1 MILLA
6 IDTTGKNGSVALAR
20 VERGGD
26 CNPIEVVVLA
36 GGTFS
41 AQMVPQIAELLAKHG
56 FSRPE
61 IEAFAVASGPGSFT
75 GLRVGLSAI
84 KALAEVLHK
93 PIAAVSLLEAVAV
106 ASGREGIL
114 LAGLDASRKEI
125 YAGEYEV
132 SGGVASLV
140 QERLLT
146 AEEFVAFAR
155 GRTVI
160 TPDGTV
166 AAVARAAG
174 LTVVE
179 IERPRSDWIAKLGW
193 KKIQAG
199 LTVSA
204 EALDANY
211 IRHTDAEIFSKPGAR

>member
-41 AQMVPQIAELLAKHG
+41 AQMVPQIAELLLKHG
-56 FSRPE
+56 FSRRD

-93 PIAAVSLLEAVAV
+93 PIAAVSLLEAVAI
-106 ASGREGIL
+106 ASGRQGSL
-114 LAGLDASRKEI
+114 LAALDASRGEI
-125 YAGEYEV
+125 YSGEYEV
-132 SGGVASLV
+132 SGDSTRLVA
-140 QERLLT
+140 ERLLT
-146 AEEFVAFAR
+146 AEEFMASAK
-155 GRTVI
+155 GRVII
-160 TPDGTV
+160 TPDSVV
-166 AAVARAAG
+166 AEVAKAAG